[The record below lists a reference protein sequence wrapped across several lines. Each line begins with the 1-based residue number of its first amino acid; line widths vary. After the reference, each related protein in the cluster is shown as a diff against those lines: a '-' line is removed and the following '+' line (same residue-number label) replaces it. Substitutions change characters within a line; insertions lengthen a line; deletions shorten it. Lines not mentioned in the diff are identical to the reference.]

1 MMKKSILIAL
11 MALLT
16 LTGCSAL
23 TVPKL
28 LQIQSAP
35 VEKHQLKVPNVDRY
49 DARPLEWIV
58 LTPDNVEEVFAKL
71 KDSKTDLVLF
81 AVTDDGYQNL
91 SLNMADVIK
100 LVKQQK
106 SIIAAYEKYLENEEA
121 Q

>member
-1 MMKKSILIAL
+1 MKPFYYF
-11 MALLT
+11 
-16 LTGCSAL
+16 C
-23 TVPKL
+23 
-28 LQIQSAP
+28 
-35 VEKHQLKVPNVDRY
+35 
-49 DARPLEWIV
+49 
-58 LTPDNVEEVFAKL
+58 DNVEEVFAKL